1 MVFYSHF
8 ILSLLQ
14 NKNSPIDEFVPK
26 AQQILQQNQARP
38 EVLDAMGQSL
48 SLAWSDVLKLMQQ
61 KKHILDLN
69 ANFHEKVGICKGKMS
84 ALEVACRDTMIPIEI
99 ESVQEFL
106 NKFKQLRIEVLASVM
121 VALKE
126 GNELLANLREL
137 AHTGT
142 VDSRP
147 DQIKYEVKKSIHQVE
162 KWLEDLHDRRN
173 VLESAWQ
180 TRKIQLEQCLA
191 LAIFA
196 KELGDL
202 ETLLKNRKNELSTMP
217 NLGDSESSAVHL
229 LQDYIALKQ
238 DAVSLR
244 DKALKITRAT
254 EKLVTT
260 GCFAGDEACNKAYS
274 VLNACVE
281 YLESIEQIEG
291 LLVQSKEFF
300 AKAEK
305 ALSVLEKLEIE
316 VSTSKHADGSSEAI
330 NIHAKVLNEIVG
342 LTDEPLRLGYAILA
356 EIGRSSANVS
366 GIERVIEEIENRKIY
381 LEEICTMNSE
391 HSLKVSESLNEF
403 LEKHNKILSWLVS
416 IAESSLRNNNNMGTS
431 LPACND
437 FLKVH
442 HQLLSDLEVR
452 LHLI

>member
-1 MVFYSHF
+1 
-8 ILSLLQ
+8 
-14 NKNSPIDEFVPK
+14 
-26 AQQILQQNQARP
+26 
-38 EVLDAMGQSL
+38 
-48 SLAWSDVLKLMQQ
+48 MQQ

-69 ANFHEKVGICKGKMS
+69 VNFHEKLGICKGKMS
-84 ALEVACRDTMIPIEI
+84 SLEVACRDTMIPIEI

-142 VDSRP
+142 IDSRP
-147 DQIKYEVKKSIHQVE
+147 EHIKYEVKKSIHQVE

-173 VLESAWQ
+173 ILESAWQ

-202 ETLLKNRKNELSTMP
+202 ETILKNRKNELSSMP
-217 NLGDSESSAVHL
+217 NLGDSESSAIHL

-238 DAVSLR
+238 DAISLR
-244 DKALKITRAT
+244 DKALRITRAT
-254 EKLVTT
+254 EKLVAT
-260 GCFAGDEACNKAYS
+260 GCFADDEACNRAYG
-274 VLNACVE
+274 VLSGCVE
-281 YLESIEQIEG
+281 YLDSIEQIEN

-305 ALSVLEKLEIE
+305 ALSILEKLEIE
-316 VSTSKHADGSSEAI
+316 VSTTKHPDGSSEAI

-356 EIGRSSANVS
+356 EVGRSSANVS
-366 GIERVIEEIENRKIY
+366 GIERVIEEIENRKVY

-416 IAESSLRNNNNMGTS
+416 NAEATLRNSNNMGTT
-431 LPACND
+431 LPECND

-452 LHLI
+452 LKFIRSN